1 MPSFRTQK
9 QVAHS
14 ADKMFALVADIERYP
29 EFLPMCESLTVR
41 SRKDT
46 QVYLRPKEH
55 LIEVQYIDG
64 PFKYLHNRWQ
74 FLPAGAEAAAQS
86 GAAAGPG
93 DSGAAGVVSV
103 AILAQDAAASKANA
117 ARAIDAAEAGAV
129 EQTVKAAKAG
139 AASETARV
147 AKAAAAAGIAGEAG
161 AVGRSIE
168 AANNAAAADTAESC
182 IVDFYIDY
190 AFKNPMLS
198 MLMGAMFDIAFRKF
212 TAAFITRA
220 DKIYGIKSND

>member
-29 EFLPMCESLTVR
+29 EFLPMCESLTIR
-41 SRKDT
+41 SRREQDGNVLLVADMSVGYKLVRESFTT
-46 QVYLRPKEH
+46 QVYLQPKACR
-55 LIEVQYIDG
+55 IDVQYIDG
-64 PFKYLHNRWQ
+64 PFKYLQNRWQ
-74 FLPAGAEAAAQS
+74 FLPVGTEAAAQS
-86 GAAAGPG
+86 GNVATEAQGVGAAAGKGLSPAG
-93 DSGAAGVVSV
+93 LNEAAG
-103 AILAQDAAASKANA
+103 
-117 ARAIDAAEAGAV
+117 
-129 EQTVKAAKAG
+129 
-139 AASETARV
+139 
-147 AKAAAAAGIAGEAG
+147 
-161 AVGRSIE
+161 
-168 AANNAAAADTAESC
+168 ESC

-220 DKIYGIKSND
+220 DKIYGVNG